1 MKPAAQLV
9 ADRLEIART
18 QRVFSAV
25 GVLFALSLLAC
36 TVGNYEVAN
45 CDPAASSLT
54 TDPCDKFNKDPNDCM
69 PYQCDRGTQ
78 RCVQAP
84 RDWDRDG
91 FPDSR
96 CGGTDCDDRNPL
108 ITGSTNGEC
117 SCSIAGMQCKAGQG
131 ACRRFA
137 TYSCQNNIAVCPA
150 LAGQPSDWNT
160 SIYNDAPNGYS
171 SEDWNCD
178 GSVERACCYLNSNGT
193 QICQSC
199 PKSASLCT
207 SDVSAVCSSICK
219 TMNGD
224 NKNCQA
230 ASQSGTPKIVTC
242 DDTMCGSKVAIC
254 YCSPGNWFEG
264 YPCNVQK
271 ATEDRLRCR

>member
-9 ADRLEIART
+9 ADRLGIART

-178 GSVERACCYLNSNGT
+178 GTVNRACCYRNSNGT
-193 QICQSC
+193 EICNGC
-199 PKSASLCT
+199 DAIKTDLCT
-207 SDVSAVCSSICK
+207 KDVTTVCTSHCVAYRNNPTGCK
-219 TMNGD
+219 AQVSKLFACN
-224 NKNCQA
+224 N
-230 ASQSGTPKIVTC
+230 
-242 DDTMCGSKVAIC
+242 TMCGARVAVCTCTTGGVFGLDCLLQTGI
-254 YCSPGNWFEG
+254 E
-264 YPCNVQK
+264 
-271 ATEDRLRCR
+271 ERLRCR